1 MIYLGTQSGS
11 LFVSPDA
18 GETWLEAASQ
28 LPPILSV
35 EASAWSVVL
44 LPSLLATE
52 AGGRNR
58 FELDAATVGDAL
70 RALPVA
76 NLVLDERGVLRP
88 LVNVYVD
95 GVDARDRDGLDTSLT
110 GAEEIRL
117 VAAIAGG
124 G

>member
-1 MIYLGTQSGS
+1 MAL
-11 LFVSPDA
+11 
-18 GETWLEAASQ
+18 
-28 LPPILSV
+28 
-35 EASAWSVVL
+35 VL

-58 FELDAATVGDAL
+58 FELDAATVGEAL

-76 NLVLDERGVLRP
+76 NLVLDERGELRP

-95 GVDARDRDGLDTSLT
+95 RVDARDRDGLDTVLA
-110 GAEEIRL
+110 GDEEIRL

-124 G
+124 

>member
-1 MIYLGTQSGS
+1 VAL
-11 LFVSPDA
+11 
-18 GETWLEAASQ
+18 
-28 LPPILSV
+28 
-35 EASAWSVVL
+35 VL
-44 LPSLLATE
+44 LPSLLAAE

-76 NLVLDERGVLRP
+76 NLVLDERGELRR

-95 GVDARDRDGLDTSLT
+95 GVDVRDRDGLATELT
-110 GAEEIRL
+110 GGEEIRL

-124 G
+124 SR

>member
-1 MIYLGTQSGS
+1 
-11 LFVSPDA
+11 V
-18 GETWLEAASQ
+18 
-28 LPPILSV
+28 V
-35 EASAWSVVL
+35 VVL

-58 FELDAATVGDAL
+58 FEPDAATVGDAL

-76 NLVLDERGVLRP
+76 DLVLDERGALRP

-95 GVDARDRDGLDTSLT
+95 GVDARDRDGLDTPLA
-110 GAEEIRL
+110 GGEQIRL

-124 G
+124 